1 MLVLLSL
8 LLASASASIK
18 SCGGLFTIQQL
29 GLEPSD
35 KAVGGTNVSLTLYY
49 TSPLEV
55 TGGSVKNSMSYNFIP
70 LAPTITDLC
79 QNTQCPI
86 TIGPHDGSS
95 WYTMPS
101 GLSGTITSRILWS
114 DTAGTQLL
122 CLDMTLKVVQ
132 TKPY

>member
-1 MLVLLSL
+1 MLTLLSL
-8 LLASASASIK
+8 LLASASASLK

-29 GLEPSD
+29 GLDPPD
-35 KAVGGTNVSLTLYY
+35 KAVGGANVSLTLYY

-55 TGGSVKNSMSYNFIP
+55 TGGSVKNSMTYNFIP
-70 LAPTITDLC
+70 LSPIVTDLC

-86 TIGPHDGSS
+86 TIGSHDGSS

-101 GLSGTITSRILWS
+101 GLTGTITSRILWA

-122 CLDMTLKVVQ
+122 CLDMSLKVVR
-132 TKPY
+132 

>member
-1 MLVLLSL
+1 MLALLSL
-8 LLASASASIK
+8 LFVTASASIK

-29 GLEPSD
+29 GLEPPD
-35 KAVGGTNVSLTLYY
+35 KTVGGTNVSLTLYY
-49 TSPLEV
+49 TSPVEV

-70 LAPTITDLC
+70 ISPTITDLC
-79 QNTQCPI
+79 QNTACPI

-101 GLSGTITSRILWS
+101 GLSGTITSRILWT

-122 CLDMTLKVVQ
+122 CLDMSLKVIV
-132 TKPY
+132 

>member
-1 MLVLLSL
+1 MLALLSL

-29 GLEPSD
+29 GLDPPD
-35 KAVGGTNVSLTLYY
+35 KAVGGANVSLTLYY

-55 TGGSVKNSMSYNFIP
+55 TGGSVKNSMTYNFIP
-70 LAPTITDLC
+70 LSPIVTDLC

-86 TIGPHDGSS
+86 TIGSHDGSS

-101 GLSGTITSRILWS
+101 GLTGTITSRILWA

-122 CLDMTLKVVQ
+122 CLDISLKVVR
-132 TKPY
+132 